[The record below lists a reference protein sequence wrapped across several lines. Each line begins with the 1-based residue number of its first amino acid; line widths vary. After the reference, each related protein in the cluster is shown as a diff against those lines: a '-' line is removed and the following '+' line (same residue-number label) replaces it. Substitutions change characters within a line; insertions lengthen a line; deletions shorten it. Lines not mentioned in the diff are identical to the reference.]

1 MSENV
6 KRSEKCEQARNSLPE
21 ELWSVFDSF
30 VEDYKFAG
38 TIHHGSPFVS
48 YIILAEMVKA
58 GWRPSGEPIG
68 QWKKTTQCPADK
80 AKEMDATKAK
90 VNAVTGNDE

>member
-1 MSENV
+1 MDEDKV
-6 KRSEKCEQARNSLPE
+6 KRSEKHEAARASLPE
-21 ELWSVFDSF
+21 ELCPIFDQF

-58 GWRPSGEPIG
+58 GWRLSERPIG
-68 QWKKTTQCPADK
+68 IWAEKPKGSPR
-80 AKEMDATKAK
+80 E
-90 VNAVTGNDE
+90 

>member
-1 MSENV
+1 MTDEP
-6 KRSEKCEQARNSLPE
+6 KRSEKYELARNSLPD
-21 ELWSVFDSF
+21 ELVSIFDKF

-68 QWKKTTQCPADK
+68 QWTKTEEQ
-80 AKEMDATKAK
+80 
-90 VNAVTGNDE
+90 TGD

>member
-1 MSENV
+1 MSEDT
-6 KRSEKCEQARNSLPE
+6 KRSEKHEQARNSLPD
-21 ELWSVFDSF
+21 ELRPIFDSF

-68 QWKKTTQCPADK
+68 LWNKS
-80 AKEMDATKAK
+80 
-90 VNAVTGNDE
+90 NDGH

>member
-1 MSENV
+1 MTHEE
-6 KRSEKCEQARNSLPE
+6 KRSEKYEQARAMLPE
-21 ELWSVFDSF
+21 ELWAVFDEF
-30 VEDYKFAG
+30 VADYKFAG

-68 QWKKTTQCPADK
+68 QWITASEEPKD
-80 AKEMDATKAK
+80 
-90 VNAVTGNDE
+90 

>member
-1 MSENV
+1 MNDEPV
-6 KRSEKCEQARNSLPE
+6 KRTEKHEQARKSLPE
-21 ELWSVFDSF
+21 ELVQVFDQF

-48 YIILAEMVKA
+48 YVILAEMVKA

-68 QWKKTTQCPADK
+68 QWKKNEQPARG
-80 AKEMDATKAK
+80 TS
-90 VNAVTGNDE
+90 DE

>member
-1 MSENV
+1 MSEDV
-6 KRSEKCEQARNSLPE
+6 KRSEKHEQTRNSLPE
-21 ELWSVFDSF
+21 ELRSVFDAF
-30 VEDYKFAG
+30 VEDYKYAG

-68 QWKKTTQCPADK
+68 QWKKPV
-80 AKEMDATKAK
+80 E
-90 VNAVTGNDE
+90 